1 MNYRLNKYL
10 ALCALGSRR
19 KVEKLIIDGR
29 ISVNGQTV
37 KDFATK
43 ISAETDR
50 VDLDGKSI
58 SPIKKFQYL
67 ILNKPKGYV
76 TTMSDEKNRPTVMDL
91 IPEKYRR
98 EGIFPVGRLDKNSEG
113 LLLFTNDG
121 DLASKL
127 NSPKY
132 NITKEYIVE
141 INTPLNDED
150 KIKIEKGIFIHQLKI
165 KTRPAKISF
174 IDNSKSLVKII
185 LKEGKKR
192 QIRFTLQNFGYKV
205 KKLTRISYGPLNIIG
220 LNKGSYRPLKGKEIS
235 LLLSLVKNNK

>member
-1 MNYRLNKYL
+1 MTYRLNKYL

-19 KVEKLIIDGR
+19 KVEKLILDGR
-29 ISVNGQTV
+29 ISVNGKIV
-37 KDFATK
+37 RDFSTK
-43 ISAETDR
+43 ISTETDS
-50 VDLDGKSI
+50 VDLDGKTI

-76 TTMSDEKNRPTVMDL
+76 TTMSDEKNRLTVMDL

-121 DLASKL
+121 SLASKL

-132 NITKEYIVE
+132 SVAKEYIVE
-141 INTPLNDED
+141 INIPLDGED
-150 KIKIEKGIFIHQLKI
+150 KLKIEKGIFIHQLKI

-174 IDNSKSLVKII
+174 IDNSKLLVKII

-192 QIRFTLQNFGYKV
+192 QIRFTFQNLGYKV

-220 LNKGSYRPLKGKEIS
+220 LNKGSYRLLKGKEIN
-235 LLLSLVKNNK
+235 LLLNMIKTNK